1 MVRALDREKE
11 AQLNRLYEASL
22 YRASELSMLLGLDS
36 IQGRELVTWYL
47 KTTVAEVASEW
58 YAQQWL
64 MGGRDPCWVSGV
76 EGIV

>member
-1 MVRALDREKE
+1 MVRALDREKG
-11 AQLNRLYEASL
+11 AQLNRLYESSL

-47 KTTVAEVASEW
+47 KTSFTGVASGW

-64 MGGRDPCWVSGV
+64 MGERDPCWVSGV
-76 EGIV
+76 EGMV